1 MEAYLDNSAT
11 TRVDAQV
18 QELMK
23 KLMDVDFGNP
33 SSRHQKGVVAEGYIK
48 EARQKIAAT
57 LKVDPKEFIITSG
70 GTESNNMALIG
81 TALAAKRKGNH
92 IITTAVEHPSV
103 KATAS
108 FLEEQGF
115 RITFLSVDSRGQISL
130 EDLKEAL
137 TPDTI
142 LVSIM
147 YVNNEIGTIQPVEEA
162 AKLVHATVQCCIS
175 CGCHSGIWQG
185 DDSSKAA
192 GN

>member
-1 MEAYLDNSAT
+1 MALLERHCCKEKGKPYHYN
-11 TRVDAQV
+11 
-18 QELMK
+18 
-23 KLMDVDFGNP
+23 
-33 SSRHQKGVVAEGYIK
+33 SSRASKCQ
-48 EARQKIAAT
+48 
-57 LKVDPKEFIITSG
+57 
-70 GTESNNMALIG
+70 
-81 TALAAKRKGNH
+81 GNGF
-92 IITTAVEHPSV
+92 
-103 KATAS
+103 

-162 AKLVHATVQCCIS
+162 AKWFMRLFRRCIS

>member
-1 MEAYLDNSAT
+1 
-11 TRVDAQV
+11 
-18 QELMK
+18 
-23 KLMDVDFGNP
+23 
-33 SSRHQKGVVAEGYIK
+33 
-48 EARQKIAAT
+48 
-57 LKVDPKEFIITSG
+57 
-70 GTESNNMALIG
+70 MALIG

-162 AKLVHATVQCCIS
+162 AKLVHATAL
-175 CGCHSGIWQG
+175 GAYFMWMPFRHM
-185 DDSSKAA
+185 AR
-192 GN
+192 